1 MDFYM
6 YKSSCPR
13 WYGYNNDIRHIVVT
27 KDTTEENVKE
37 QAKQISNILTGS
49 KTCNIHLI
57 QKYHMIIQP
66 KKSYAALTHLTFHGK
81 ETAHSSIVNTND
93 LEKGSIND

>member
-13 WYGYNNDIRHIVVT
+13 WYAIQNDIRHIVVA
-27 KDTTEENVKE
+27 KDTKEEDVKE
-37 QAKQISNILTGS
+37 QAKQTANTLTGS
-49 KTCNIHLI
+49 KTCNIQLI

-66 KKSYAALTHLTFHGK
+66 KKSYAALTHLTFHGQN
-81 ETAHSSIVNTND
+81 APYAASSSPENKND
-93 LEKGSIND
+93 I

>member
-13 WYGYNNDIRHIVVT
+13 WYALQNDIRHIVVA
-27 KDTTEENVKE
+27 KDTKEDDVKE
-37 QAKQISNILTGS
+37 QAKQTANTLTGS
-49 KTCNIHLI
+49 KTCNIQLL

-66 KKSYAALTHLTFHGK
+66 KKSYAALTHLTFHGQ
-81 ETAHSSIVNTND
+81 NTPCAISPSTENKND
-93 LEKGSIND
+93 I

>member
-13 WYGYNNDIRHIVVT
+13 WWAIQNDIRHIVVA
-27 KDTTEENVKE
+27 KDTKEEEVKE
-37 QAKQISNILTGS
+37 QAKQTANTLTGS
-49 KTCNIHLI
+49 KTCNIQLI

-66 KKSYAALTHLTFHGK
+66 KKSYAALTHLTFHGQN
-81 ETAHSSIVNTND
+81 TPYAVSSSSENKND
-93 LEKGSIND
+93 M

>member
-13 WYGYNNDIRHIVVT
+13 WWAIQNDIRHIVVA
-27 KDTTEENVKE
+27 KDTKEEDVKE
-37 QAKQISNILTGS
+37 QAKQTANTFTGS
-49 KTCNIHLI
+49 KTCDIQLI

-66 KKSYAALTHLTFHGK
+66 KKSYAALTHLTFHGQN
-81 ETAHSSIVNTND
+81 TPYAASSSSENKND
-93 LEKGSIND
+93 I

>member
-13 WYGYNNDIRHIVVT
+13 WYAIQNDIRHIVVA
-27 KDTTEENVKE
+27 KDTKEENVKE
-37 QAKQISNILTGS
+37 QAKQTANTLTGS
-49 KTCNIHLI
+49 KTCNIQLI

-66 KKSYAALTHLTFHGK
+66 KKSYAALTHLTFHGQN
-81 ETAHSSIVNTND
+81 TSHTISPSIENKND
-93 LEKGSIND
+93 I

>member
-13 WYGYNNDIRHIVVT
+13 WYGSENDIHHIVVS
-27 KDTTEENVKE
+27 KDAGEEEVKE
-37 QAKQISNILTGS
+37 QAKQTANQLSGS
-49 KTCNIHLI
+49 KTCNIQLI

-66 KKSYAALTHLTFHGK
+66 KKSYAALTHLTFHGQNAPYSL
-81 ETAHSSIVNTND
+81 ETLS
-93 LEKGSIND
+93 EKKNED

>member
-13 WYGYNNDIRHIVVT
+13 WYGIENDIRHIVVA
-27 KDTTEENVKE
+27 KDTREDNVKE
-37 QAKQISNILTGS
+37 QAKKMANTITGS
-49 KTCNIHLI
+49 KSCNIQLI

-66 KKSYAALTHLTFHGK
+66 KKSYAALTHLTFHGQN
-81 ETAHSSIVNTND
+81 TPYALSSVPEKNND
-93 LEKGSIND
+93 A

>member
-13 WYGYNNDIRHIVVT
+13 WYAIQNDIRHIVVA
-27 KDTTEENVKE
+27 KDTKEENVKE
-37 QAKQISNILTGS
+37 EAKQTANTLTGS
-49 KTCNIHLI
+49 KTCNIQLI

-66 KKSYAALTHLTFHGK
+66 KKSYAALTHLTFHGQNVPYAVSPPSENK
-81 ETAHSSIVNTND
+81 ND
-93 LEKGSIND
+93 I

>member
-13 WYGYNNDIRHIVVT
+13 WYALQNDIRHIVVA
-27 KDTTEENVKE
+27 KDTKEEDVKE
-37 QAKQISNILTGS
+37 QAKQTANTLTGS
-49 KTCNIHLI
+49 KTCNIQLI

-66 KKSYAALTHLTFHGK
+66 KKSYAALTHLTFHGQ
-81 ETAHSSIVNTND
+81 NTPYTISPSTENKND
-93 LEKGSIND
+93 I

>member
-13 WYGYNNDIRHIVVT
+13 WWAIQNDIRHIVVT
-27 KDTTEENVKE
+27 KDTKEDDVKE
-37 QAKQISNILTGS
+37 QAKLTANTLTGS
-49 KTCNIHLI
+49 KTCNIQLI

-66 KKSYAALTHLTFHGK
+66 KKSYAALTHLTFHGQN
-81 ETAHSSIVNTND
+81 TPYVVSSSSENKNNI
-93 LEKGSIND
+93 

>member
-13 WYGYNNDIRHIVVT
+13 WYAIQNDIRHIVVS
-27 KDTTEENVKE
+27 KDTKEEDVKE
-37 QAKQISNILTGS
+37 QAKQTANTLTGS
-49 KTCNIHLI
+49 KTCNIQLI

-66 KKSYAALTHLTFHGK
+66 KKSYAALTHLTFHGQNAPY
-81 ETAHSSIVNTND
+81 TISPSSENKND
-93 LEKGSIND
+93 I

>member
-13 WYGYNNDIRHIVVT
+13 WYGIENAIRHIVVA
-27 KDTTEENVKE
+27 KDTTEDDVKE
-37 QAKQISNILTGS
+37 QAKQMSGLVTGS
-49 KTCNIHLI
+49 KTCNVQLI

-81 ETAHSSIVNTND
+81 NATNSLSPENKNVD
-93 LEKGSIND
+93 N

>member
-13 WYGYNNDIRHIVVT
+13 WYALQNDIRHIVVA
-27 KDTTEENVKE
+27 KDTKEDDVKE
-37 QAKQISNILTGS
+37 QAKQTANTLTGS
-49 KTCNIHLI
+49 KTCNIQLI

-66 KKSYAALTHLTFHGK
+66 KKSYAALTHLTFHGQN
-81 ETAHSSIVNTND
+81 APYVVSSSAENKND
-93 LEKGSIND
+93 I

>member
-13 WYGYNNDIRHIVVT
+13 WYATQNDIRHIVVA
-27 KDTTEENVKE
+27 KDTKEEDVKE
-37 QAKQISNILTGS
+37 QAKQTANTLTGS
-49 KTCNIHLI
+49 KTCNIQLI

-66 KKSYAALTHLTFHGK
+66 KKSYAALTHLTFHGQ
-81 ETAHSSIVNTND
+81 NTPYTISPSTENKND
-93 LEKGSIND
+93 I

>member
-13 WYGYNNDIRHIVVT
+13 WYALQNDIRHLVVA
-27 KDTTEENVKE
+27 KDTKEDDVKE
-37 QAKQISNILTGS
+37 QAKQTANTLTGS
-49 KTCNIHLI
+49 KTCNIQLI

-66 KKSYAALTHLTFHGK
+66 KKSYAALTHLTFHGQ
-81 ETAHSSIVNTND
+81 NTPYTISPSTENKND
-93 LEKGSIND
+93 I

>member
-13 WYGYNNDIRHIVVT
+13 WYALQNDIRHIVVA
-27 KDTTEENVKE
+27 KDTKEDDVKE
-37 QAKQISNILTGS
+37 QAKQTANTLTGS
-49 KTCNIHLI
+49 KTCNIQLI

-66 KKSYAALTHLTFHGK
+66 KKSYAALTHLTFHGQ
-81 ETAHSSIVNTND
+81 NTPYTISPSTENKND
-93 LEKGSIND
+93 I

>member
-13 WYGYNNDIRHIVVT
+13 WWAIQNDIRHIVVA
-27 KDTTEENVKE
+27 KDTKEEDVKE
-37 QAKQISNILTGS
+37 QAKQTANTFTVS
-49 KTCNIHLI
+49 KTCDIQLI

-66 KKSYAALTHLTFHGK
+66 KKSYAALTHLTFHGQ
-81 ETAHSSIVNTND
+81 NTPYTISPSTENKND
-93 LEKGSIND
+93 I

>member
-13 WYGYNNDIRHIVVT
+13 WYQYYEDIRHIIVA
-27 KDTTEENVKE
+27 KDTAEETVKE
-37 QAKQISNILTGS
+37 QARQASNILTGS
-49 KTCNIHLI
+49 SNCNIQLI

-66 KKSYAALTHLTFHGK
+66 KKSYIALTHLTFHGN
-81 ETAHSSIVNTND
+81 ETAHSPIVNTND
-93 LEKGSIND
+93 LEKDRINN

>member
-13 WYGYNNDIRHIVVT
+13 WWAIQNDIRHIVVA
-27 KDTTEENVKE
+27 KDTKEDDVKE
-37 QAKQISNILTGS
+37 QAKQTANTLTGS
-49 KTCNIHLI
+49 KTCNIQLI

-66 KKSYAALTHLTFHGK
+66 KKSYAALTHLTFHGQ
-81 ETAHSSIVNTND
+81 NTPYTISPSTENKND
-93 LEKGSIND
+93 I

>member
-13 WYGYNNDIRHIVVT
+13 WYALQNDIRHIVVA
-27 KDTTEENVKE
+27 KDTKEEEVKE
-37 QAKQISNILTGS
+37 QAKQTANTLTGS
-49 KTCNIHLI
+49 KTCNIQLI

-66 KKSYAALTHLTFHGK
+66 KKSYAALTHLTFHGQ
-81 ETAHSSIVNTND
+81 NTPYTISPSTENKND
-93 LEKGSIND
+93 I

>member
-13 WYGYNNDIRHIVVT
+13 WYSTLNDIRHIVVA
-27 KDTTEENVKE
+27 KDTKEEDVKE
-37 QAKQISNILTGS
+37 QAKQTANILTGS
-49 KTCNIHLI
+49 KTCNIQLI

-66 KKSYAALTHLTFHGK
+66 KKSYAALTHLTFHGQNAPYTISPSTENK
-81 ETAHSSIVNTND
+81 ND
-93 LEKGSIND
+93 I